1 MERSG
6 YASDKGMTTKQI
18 TAANVNEQ
26 IKQLYQTA
34 FPKDE
39 QIPWEDLVRLIGEM
53 HLDFTA
59 YYEGEQFIGFT
70 IVFPH
75 EPFNWYWY
83 FAVLP
88 ELRGRGKG
96 QEILTTL
103 IEKYRG
109 KILVLDME
117 SPKQESDNISQR
129 KHRHEFYL
137 RNGFRDTN
145 LYRKYDVTEMTIM
158 IIGEGT
164 FTMKDWDDITN
175 ELRKFWRWD

>member
-1 MERSG
+1 M
-6 YASDKGMTTKQI
+6 MIQNQI
-18 TAANVNEQ
+18 TTANADDQ
-26 IKQLYQTA
+26 IKQLYESA
-34 FPKDE
+34 FPVEE
-39 QIPWEDLVRLIGEM
+39 QIPWDDLVRLIGEM
-53 HLDFTA
+53 GLDFTA
-59 YYEGEQFIGFT
+59 YYEGEDIVGFT

-103 IEKYRG
+103 IEKYKG
-109 KILVLDME
+109 KTLVLDME
-117 SPKQESDNISQR
+117 SPKQECENKAQR
-129 KHRHEFYL
+129 ERRHEFYL